1 MKEIEG
7 TKFYTIP
14 ELAKILEVTPQTV
27 RTYIKDGKLPGKR
40 IGRPVLVTEKALRY
54 FLGLEKEAI

>member
-7 TKFYTIP
+7 NKFYTIQDV
-14 ELAKILEVTPQTV
+14 AKILEVTDQTV
-27 RTYIKDGKLPGKR
+27 RTYIKTGKLPGKR
-40 IGRPVLVTEKALRY
+40 IGRPILITEKALRY